1 MYMVTKNDDGLWTK
15 QHVRTGA
22 IVRVS
27 TEVLLE
33 DVGVGFYVEDRE
45 MDQKSQRQ
53 KNRDLVVEVA
63 AIKAQK
69 KRTAMEAGLALWKQN
84 MEARRVQFG
93 VDPVEWAKFMNEVLT
108 PAVYEDPETGV
119 RVSVCPTGG
128 DSIQVFAAHR
138 EVVTVMAEQL
148 RVSNDIAREE
158 NAAKRA
164 KLAAEV
170 AQRKA
175 EGKPSKK
182 DLTNSQ
188 KSLPLTFG
196 TDLPDALELNALQ
209 TVQAEA
215 VKEAA
220 KVERLRNAEA
230 HENLHLANARDK
242 LTAIPPKKLVKTE
255 IVVLVRRVWKH
266 LHKQGQ
272 TKLNSTSASAV
283 VQAAYKELMTEVGSA
298 GIPWHLL
305 AIPDTAAAAAAA
317 AVAPATLSGAFD
329 SSPSPTP
336 AAAPAHAP
344 APAPAPAP
352 AHAPVHAPPHAAPA
366 PTPVHAPVHAPA
378 HAPAPA
384 PTAAAGATNR
394 EPSSRPSTTQ
404 SSNAGNDYSHQYL
417 HKRTAL

>member
-1 MYMVTKNDDGLWTK
+1 MV
-15 QHVRTGA
+15 
-22 IVRVS
+22 
-27 TEVLLE
+27 
-33 DVGVGFYVEDRE
+33 
-45 MDQKSQRQ
+45 
-53 KNRDLVVEVA
+53 
-63 AIKAQK
+63 
-69 KRTAMEAGLALWKQN
+69 
-84 MEARRVQFG
+84 
-93 VDPVEWAKFMNEVLT
+93 
-108 PAVYEDPETGV
+108 
-119 RVSVCPTGG
+119 
-128 DSIQVFAAHR
+128 
-138 EVVTVMAEQL
+138 EQL

-242 LTAIPPKKLVKTE
+242 LTAIPPKKLVKKE

-283 VQAAYKELMTEVGSA
+283 AQAAYKELMTEVGSA

-344 APAPAPAP
+344 PPRASPRASSRSGTRPIPRFGPRSGPHSSPRASPRSSPRAVHAPAFALAHAP
-352 AHAPVHAPPHAAPA
+352 AHAPAS
-366 PTPVHAPVHAPA
+366 
-378 HAPAPA
+378 APAPA
-384 PTAAAGATNR
+384 PTAAVVASNR

-404 SSNAGNDYSHQYL
+404 SSNAGHDYSHQYL